1 MLQEGAALGAHEHG
15 EGDAEPVACGP
26 EEATGE
32 REGDADVVALACGEV
47 ACSGEEEEWV
57 PEAEDDAWGEGKLVV
72 GI

>member
-1 MLQEGAALGAHEHG
+1 M
-15 EGDAEPVACGP
+15 
-26 EEATGE
+26 
-32 REGDADVVALACGEV
+32 VALACGEV